1 MFGKRAFF
9 TSIPG
14 RAFFVVLGILILSSA
29 VFTLSAQDAPNPE
42 DDPAAATPTPLPE
55 PIVSIE
61 ADDGLALSG
70 VYYDPGGDR
79 PAIVLLHQMYSSRG
93 SWADVIQ
100 PLLDAG
106 FKVLI
111 VDIRGFGDTR
121 GRLNWTSAQ
130 ADTVT
135 WATWL
140 REQPGVTSVMFM
152 GSSIGSSLA
161 LVGCSQVEGCAGA
174 VALSP
179 GLNYYQVYTGDAIVA
194 GFPAL
199 IVYADHDPYPIRDVP
214 KMIELADPD
223 GDGAHHLSLQVYAGR
238 EHGMELFAAHD
249 ELVGAITSWLAD
261 HD

>member
-1 MFGKRAFF
+1 MLLV
-9 TSIPG
+9 TT
-14 RAFFVVLGILILSSA
+14 
-29 VFTLSAQDAPNPE
+29 FTLAQDVPNPD
-42 DDPAAATPTPLPE
+42 DDPSASTPTPTPLPE
-55 PIVSIE
+55 PVVSIE
-61 ADDGLALSG
+61 AEDGLTLSG

-140 REQPGVTSVMFM
+140 RAQPGVTSVLFM

-161 LVGCSQVEGCAGA
+161 LVGCAQVEGCAGA

-179 GLNYYQVYTGDAIVA
+179 GLSYYQVYTGDAVAA

-199 IVYADHDPYPIRDVP
+199 IVYTDHDPYPIRDVP
-214 KMIELADPD
+214 KLIALADPD
-223 GDGAHHLSLQVYAGR
+223 ADGVHHLSIQVYAGR
-238 EHGMELFAAHD
+238 EHGMELFKSHAD
-249 ELVGAITSWLAD
+249 LIGVITSWLGD
-261 HD
+261 HH

>member
-1 MFGKRAFF
+1 MA
-9 TSIPG
+9 G
-14 RAFFVVLGILILSSA
+14 RRV
-29 VFTLSAQDAPNPE
+29 
-42 DDPAAATPTPLPE
+42 AARLFD
-55 PIVSIE
+55 I
-61 ADDGLALSG
+61 
-70 VYYDPGGDR
+70 
-79 PAIVLLHQMYSSRG
+79 
-93 SWADVIQ
+93 
-100 PLLDAG
+100 LDAG
-106 FKVLI
+106 RVLREAVEGTDREAFLASRILRAGVERELEI
-111 VDIRGFGDTR
+111 VSEATHHLPPELMARWPDIPWDDIRGFGDTR

-161 LVGCSQVEGCAGA
+161 LVGCLQVEGCAGA

-179 GLNYYQVYTGDAIVA
+179 GLNYYQVYTGDAIAA

-238 EHGMELFAAHD
+238 EHGMALFAAHD
-249 ELVGAITSWLAD
+249 DLVGAITSWLAD
-261 HD
+261 HH